1 LKKLKVLLLAEGLNI
16 PNAENPRAGGGG
28 VMRRVLWQGRM
39 KMLCLTPPIRTY
51 IGFVEGRSPCV
62 DSPRLF
68 LFLKLTRQGADT

>member
-1 LKKLKVLLLAEGLNI
+1 MKKLKVLLLAEGLNI

-68 LFLKLTRQGADT
+68 LFSPR